1 MFIKKWRFIWTK
13 ILWGKLIVFFY
24 LYNNCLEY
32 FLEWRL
38 HLPDAMRKP
47 FGHVLGEALGD
58 EKNQLW
64 LYVVLAAWLAIAL

>member
-1 MFIKKWRFIWTK
+1 MFIKKWRLIWTK